1 MDCRPDVVLGAVDLD
16 FRLIDGHFLPLP
28 AVRLEEMF
36 QPMKPLPGRLIRP
49 INERF
54 DSPI

>member
-1 MDCRPDVVLGAVDLD
+1 VLGAVDFD
-16 FRLIDGHFLPLP
+16 FRLIDGDFLTSP
-28 AVRLEEMF
+28 AVRLEEVL
-36 QPMKPLPGRLIRP
+36 QPMKPGSDRLVGP